1 MKSKD
6 THKNIHRVLIV
17 DDHQIM
23 RQGLAALIDQEDDLE
38 VCDQAEDIHEAL
50 GAIERSKPDIA
61 IVDLSLK
68 ECSGLDLIKDIQ
80 IRWPDLKIMV
90 LSMHDESFYA
100 ERVLRAGAKGYV
112 TKAEVATKVI
122 DGLRAVLAGDI
133 YVSQKISE
141 KMLRKMVGGKNKV
154 DMFPLD
160 RLSDREFEVFE
171 LIGQGLQ
178 SKEVAERLHL
188 SSKTIDAHR
197 DHIKKKLDLDSA
209 TALLTYAVQW
219 VQFERNP

>member
-6 THKNIHRVLIV
+6 IHENIHRVLIV

-23 RQGLAALIDQEDDLE
+23 RQGLATLIDQEDDLT
-38 VCDQAEDIHEAL
+38 VCDQAEDIHGAL
-50 GAIERSKPDIA
+50 DAIERSKPDIA

-133 YVSQKISE
+133 YISQKISE

-209 TALLTYAVQW
+209 TGLLTYAVQW

>member
-23 RQGLAALIDQEDDLE
+23 RQGLAALVDQEDDLT
-38 VCDQAEDIHEAL
+38 VCDQAEDIHGAL
-50 GAIERSKPDIA
+50 DAIERSRPDIA
-61 IVDLSLK
+61 IIDLSLK
-68 ECSGLDLIKDIQ
+68 ECSGLDLIKDVQ

-133 YVSQKISE
+133 YISQKISE

-209 TALLTYAVQW
+209 TGLLTYAVQW

>member
-23 RQGLAALIDQEDDLE
+23 RQGLAALVDQEDDLT
-38 VCDQAEDIHEAL
+38 VCDQAEDIHGAL
-50 GAIERSKPDIA
+50 DAIERSRPDIA
-61 IVDLSLK
+61 IIDLSLK
-68 ECSGLDLIKDIQ
+68 ECSGLDLIKDVQ

-133 YVSQKISE
+133 YVSQKIAE

-209 TALLTYAVQW
+209 TGLLTYAVQW

>member
-6 THKNIHRVLIV
+6 TRENIHKVLIV

-23 RQGLAALIDQEDDLE
+23 RQGLATLIEQEDDLT
-38 VCDQAEDIHEAL
+38 VCDQADDIHGAL
-50 GAIERSKPDIA
+50 DAIERSKPDIA

-68 ECSGLDLIKDIQ
+68 NCSGLDLIKDIQ

-133 YVSQKISE
+133 YISQKISE

-178 SKEVAERLHL
+178 SREVAERLHL

-209 TALLTYAVQW
+209 TGLLTYAVQW